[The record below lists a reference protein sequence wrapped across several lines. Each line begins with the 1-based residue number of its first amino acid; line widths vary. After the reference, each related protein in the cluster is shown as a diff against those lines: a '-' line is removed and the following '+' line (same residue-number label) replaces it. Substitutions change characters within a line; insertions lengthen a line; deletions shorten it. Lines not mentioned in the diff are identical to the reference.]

1 MKVPR
6 AKHASESTGSALAP
20 SPNMQSP
27 AVQATGPADPEE
39 ARELRE
45 ELVRDLAESG
55 AVTQERV
62 LSALRRVP
70 RHLFVPGA
78 SLRRAYTDAA
88 ALIGHEQ
95 TISQP
100 TVVGIMTEA
109 LELQGRE
116 RVLEIGTGS
125 GYQAAILS
133 LLALEVYTVELVPEL
148 AEKARDRLRDL
159 GYANV
164 HVRAGDGYDGWPEH
178 APFDRV
184 VVTAAPAEVP
194 TALLDQLTPDG
205 VLIAPVGWGEWTQR
219 LLRYRKTGGRTEIE
233 DLGGVRFVPMVSRA

>member
-1 MKVPR
+1 
-6 AKHASESTGSALAP
+6 
-20 SPNMQSP
+20 MQSS
-27 AVQATGPADPEE
+27 VEQATALGDPEE
-39 ARELRE
+39 ARQLRE
-45 ELVRDLAESG
+45 ALARDLADTG
-55 AVTQERV
+55 AVTSERV
-62 LSALRRVP
+62 LSAIRRVP

-109 LELQGRE
+109 LELEGRE

-148 AEKARDRLRDL
+148 AELARDRLRDL

-164 HVRAGDGYDGWPEH
+164 HVRAGNGYDGWPEH

-184 VVTAAPAEVP
+184 IVTAAPAEVP
-194 TALLDQLTPDG
+194 AALLDQLTPDG
-205 VLIAPVGWGEWTQR
+205 MLVAPVGWGEWTQR
-219 LLRYRKTGGRTEIE
+219 LLRYRKVGERTEIE
-233 DLGGVRFVPMVSRA
+233 DLGGVRFVPMVPRA